1 MWQRSELTAAFDVVL
16 VSVVAV
22 AVVVVETIRAM
33 NGSTE

>member
-1 MWQRSELTAAFDVVL
+1 MRQRSELTAAFDVV

-22 AVVVVETIRAM
+22 AVVVVEMIRAM